1 MDHLAFLEKL
11 PGSIYRKDS
20 ESGAYKL
27 WSLIA
32 KESNEL
38 EEVIIPFYDL
48 ENQVGIQLDKIG
60 KAFGVERLGLSD
72 DAFRK
77 KIPNSQINQFI
88 SIPALKELL
97 EEYSNNPIVREMCY
111 PVQFEWETLDGSDN
125 LSGAGYF
132 EPAMRVSNELFF
144 DGNGT
149 FDGLDFLDP
158 TKVRPAA
165 LEIDIGSQVS
175 EILSE
180 AYDKISKATIGITLY
195 MKHFKE
201 LE

>member
-1 MDHLAFLEKL
+1 MDHLTFVEKL
-11 PGSIYRKDS
+11 PGSIYQKDS
-20 ESGAYKL
+20 DSGAFKL
-27 WSLIA
+27 WSFVA

-38 EEVIIPFYDL
+38 ESAIVPFYDL
-48 ENQVGIQLDKIG
+48 DNQVGIQLDKIG
-60 KAFGVERLGLSD
+60 KAFGVERLGISD
-72 DAFRK
+72 DAFRI

-97 EEYSNNPIVREMCY
+97 EKYSDNPIVREMCY
-111 PVQFEWETLDGSDN
+111 PVQFEWETLDGSDALN
-125 LSGAGYF
+125 AVGVF
-132 EPAMRVSNELFF
+132 EPAMRVSNELSF

-165 LEIDIGSQVS
+165 LEIDIGPQTS

-180 AYDKISKATIGITLY
+180 AYDKVSKATIGITLY
-195 MKHFKE
+195 MKHFQE
-201 LE
+201 LD

>member
-1 MDHLAFLEKL
+1 MDHLAFVEKL
-11 PGSIYRKDS
+11 PGSIYRKDP
-20 ESGAYKL
+20 ESGAAKL
-27 WSLIA
+27 WSLVA

-48 ENQVGIQLDKIG
+48 EKQVGIQLDKIG
-60 KAFGVERLGLSD
+60 KTFGVERLGLSD
-72 DAFRK
+72 EAFRK

-88 SIPALKELL
+88 SIPALKGLL
-97 EEYSNNPIVREMCY
+97 EEYSDNPIVREICY
-111 PVQFEWETLDGSDN
+111 PVQFEWETFDGSDALN
-125 LSGAGYF
+125 GTGLF

-149 FDGLDFLDP
+149 LDGLDFLDP

-165 LEIDIGSQVS
+165 LEIDIGILNA